1 MRKESNVDIIVTL
14 KYQDN
19 KEKQFIEPINE
30 ILSFRQIDEYLK
42 RKYYNAESIEWNEK
56 DSLTEDY

>member
-1 MRKESNVDIIVTL
+1 MDIIVTL

-30 ILSFRQIDEYLK
+30 ILSFKQIDEYLK
-42 RKYYNAESIEWNEK
+42 RKYYNAESESIKWNER
-56 DSLTEDY
+56 DSLIEDY